1 MSDWTHPGLLT
12 GSPVVADTVAANKFA
27 NYTLTNV
34 FLGSTDG
41 MSLGLSGITIA
52 NLVGALPGTAFT
64 VSGWTGSGS
73 LISGA
78 AGISKAQGVV
88 TASKDA
94 GYTLTDGS
102 LSSTDGMSLR
112 LKGITTANLAA
123 TTVGNT
129 FTVGGW
135 TGTGV
140 LTGGGGNGTTGAASG
155 NVTASKDA
163 GFTLAN
169 ASLSSTDGM
178 TLVMKGITSADLV
191 DTGPGGNL
199 FTVSGWTHA
208 GSLTG
213 VSDSLTAVES
223 SNVTLSNSQMK
234 AGTTSFV
241 LTGITTAN
249 LTVTATTGHP
259 AYILDASD
267 FSAGPANLTASGTV
281 NAIIFGGTGGHD
293 TLTVAAGE
301 TGKNI
306 LIGNG
311 AFDTLTD
318 NGSGRNILIGAGSGG
333 DTITGD
339 GNDILVSGATIYD
352 SDTGAHIAALDA
364 ILDEWN
370 STQKYAVRITRIM
383 NGLTPELFA
392 LNSSTITPDTIANT
406 LSDGTGQSVNANWFI
421 ASSQDT
427 VTENGGET
435 DTII

>member
-1 MSDWTHPGLLT
+1 
-12 GSPVVADTVAANKFA
+12 
-27 NYTLTNV
+27 
-34 FLGSTDG
+34 
-41 MSLGLSGITIA
+41 
-52 NLVGALPGTAFT
+52 
-64 VSGWTGSGS
+64 
-73 LISGA
+73 
-78 AGISKAQGVV
+78 
-88 TASKDA
+88 
-94 GYTLTDGS
+94 
-102 LSSTDGMSLR
+102 
-112 LKGITTANLAA
+112 
-123 TTVGNT
+123 
-129 FTVGGW
+129 
-135 TGTGV
+135 V

-155 NVTASKDA
+155 MVTASKNA

-178 TLVMKGITSADLV
+178 TLVMKGITSADLA

-213 VSDSLTAVES
+213 VSDTVTAIES
-223 SNVTLSNSQMK
+223 SNVTLNNAELN
-234 AGTTSFV
+234 AGTMS
-241 LTGITTAN
+241 LGLSGITTAN

-259 AYILDASD
+259 AYILDASA
-267 FSAGPANLTASGTV
+267 FSAGSANLTASGTV

-339 GNDILVSGATIYD
+339 GNDILVSGTTFYD
-352 SDTGAHIAALDA
+352 SDTGANIAALDA

-383 NGLTPELFA
+383 NGLTPELLA
-392 LNSSTITPDTIANT
+392 LNSSTITPDTNANT
-406 LSDGTGQSVNANWFI
+406 LSDGTGQAANANWFI

-435 DTII
+435 DTIV